1 MAEGVTG
8 SERAAQGAAAPS
20 ETAAAP
26 QTPPPGESAGGGG
39 ETAAG
44 GFGLS
49 TATALIIGSIIGV
62 GIFNLPTSLASYG
75 PISLV
80 SMGLTT
86 IGALALAMLF
96 AALSR
101 RVPADGGPYAYA
113 RVAFGNQYGFANAW
127 SYWITAWAGN
137 AAIAVGWVLYVEQ
150 FVNTG
155 HKKVFSILLVLLGLW
170 VPALINLSGVKNM
183 GLMQVVTTILK
194 FFAVG
199 FIAIVGLFYIKSAN
213 YHPFNVSGESTINA
227 IGGGMAIA
235 LFSYLGV
242 ECASVAAGKV
252 RDPDRN
258 VPKATI
264 LGTLATAVVY
274 MLSLFAVFGI
284 LSNTVLANSTA
295 PFSDAVNAMFGG
307 TAGGK
312 IMSIFVIISGLG
324 ALIGWTMIC
333 AEMPLAAANDGL
345 FPDRF
350 KRMNTSG
357 VPAFGIVASTTLAS
371 IAIVINYLGSSGA
384 NAFTTLVLMT
394 GITSAIPYGFS
405 ALAQIKWRRADQKL
419 HKTPRFLRDMI
430 VAILAVVFSILFI
443 FYSRNTGHSF
453 WLTWAPFFL
462 AAAALALGIPVYNK
476 QRGQMTEPQPVPP
489 YRAPGESAAGA
500 NGGSS

>member
-1 MAEGVTG
+1 MADGVTKSDQAG
-8 SERAAQGAAAPS
+8 RTATATPARPAPPQAAPPK
-20 ETAAAP
+20 AAP
-26 QTPPPGESAGGGG
+26 PGTASGPGGETESAGGG
-39 ETAAG
+39 
-44 GFGLS
+44 FGLT

-62 GIFNLPTSLASYG
+62 GIFNLPTSLAAYG

-113 RVAFGNQYGFANAW
+113 RVAYGNGFGFANAW

-155 HKKVFSILLVLLGLW
+155 HKRLFSILLVLVGLW
-170 VPALINLSGVKNM
+170 LPAWINLSGVKNM

-258 VPKATI
+258 VPRATI
-264 LGTLATAVVY
+264 FGTLATAVVY
-274 MLSLFAVFGI
+274 MLSLTAVFGI

-312 IMSIFVIISGLG
+312 IMSIFVIISGFG

-345 FPDRF
+345 FPERF
-350 KRMNTSG
+350 KRMNKAG
-357 VPAFGIVASTTLAS
+357 VPAFGIIASTALAS
-371 IAIVINYLGSSGA
+371 IAMIVNYLGSSGA
-384 NAFTTLVLMT
+384 TAFTTLVLMT

-405 ALAQIKWRRADQKL
+405 ALAQIKWRREDQKL
-419 HKTPRFLRDMI
+419 HKTPRFLRDMT
-430 VAILAVVFSILFI
+430 VAILALVFSILFI
-443 FYSRNTGHSF
+443 YYSRNTGHSF
-453 WLTWAPFFL
+453 WLYWAPFFL
-462 AAAALALGIPVYNK
+462 AAGALALGIPVYNK
-476 QRGQMTEPQPVPP
+476 QRSQMTEPEPVPP
-489 YRAPGESAAGA
+489 YPDDPA
-500 NGGSS
+500 GGS